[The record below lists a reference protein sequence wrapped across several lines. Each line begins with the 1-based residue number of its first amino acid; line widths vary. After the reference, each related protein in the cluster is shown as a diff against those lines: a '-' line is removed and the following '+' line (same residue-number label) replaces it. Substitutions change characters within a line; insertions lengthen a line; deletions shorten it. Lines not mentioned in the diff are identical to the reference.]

1 MSIDS
6 DKLLN
11 FSRFDVA
18 MMNIDKPIEISHLDH
33 LVLTV
38 HDIPTTCEFYR
49 RLGMEVVTFGDR
61 GVPERYRFAL
71 QFGQQKINLHQ
82 TGQEFEPKAQCPTW
96 GSADLCFLVRTPIE
110 SVMTFLESQG
120 IAVESGVVSRTGST
134 GKLRS
139 IYIRD
144 PDGNLL
150 ELSNLEH

>member
-1 MSIDS
+1 MSIECG
-6 DKLLN
+6 KLLN

-18 MMNIDKPIEISHLDH
+18 MMNINQSIEISHLDH

-38 HDIPTTCEFYR
+38 RDIPTTCEFYR
-49 RLGMEVVTFGDR
+49 RLGMEIVTFDDR
-61 GVPERYRFAL
+61 KAL
-71 QFGQQKINLHQ
+71 RFGQQKINLHQ
-82 TGQEFEPKAQCPTW
+82 VGQEFEPKAQRPTL

-110 SVMTFLESQG
+110 SVATYLKSQG
-120 IAVESGVVSRTGST
+120 IAIESGIVSRTGAT